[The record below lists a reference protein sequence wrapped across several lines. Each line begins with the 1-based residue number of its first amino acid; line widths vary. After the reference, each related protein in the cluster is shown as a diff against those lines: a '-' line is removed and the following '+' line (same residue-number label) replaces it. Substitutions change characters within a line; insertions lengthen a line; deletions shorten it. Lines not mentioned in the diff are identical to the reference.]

1 MIFFLKIKEVKDKDW
16 LRQVIKTVSGGQL
29 KDRHS
34 QEDIQ
39 VLKMISEASLNLQLI
54 GGL

>member
-1 MIFFLKIKEVKDKDW
+1 MKEVKDKDS
-16 LRQVIKTVSGGQL
+16 LRQVIKTISSGQL
-29 KDRHS
+29 KDSHM